1 MGGGCALSGGCST
14 DYAAV
19 AIASAALALRGKKY
33 SGIWLVIVQIVGSI
47 DLLLSLVMSIN
58 FLKIKHGHPWKSCY
72 LWAVWAEGPFGFGLL
87 MSCRIVQGFQL
98 YHFFVKHRL
107 PPIRPSIM
115 LVVILLPWICGAAV
129 FHWNKP
135 LNHRCHMQTQWVIP
149 VMCIHG
155 LYIACLVGITLSIRH
170 IEFRFS
176 EFKDLLQA
184 IIVSTIAVG
193 FWIVAYVMNEIHED
207 IPWVQIFSRFSLLV
221 MASILVLLFFSMSV
235 SQPLHSQIRLR
246 KQESSAFM
254 TMGEALGITGRG
266 SVKKINETHFDQNH
280 PLDKLLENKRFRMS
294 FMSFADRPPG
304 YDKSV
309 FKCSYFAGESVH
321 FYEEVYDLKKIPVD
335 DSIRRIYMSRHIIEK
350 YIVTGAEME
359 INISHRTHQ
368 EILGTSDLTHPNL
381 FDNAVAEILQL
392 IKLNLAKDYWLSM
405 HFVKLKEEMER
416 GSNVP
421 ELMPLDYS
429 PRVSFVRC
437 TDDPFCEEHTANCN

>member
-19 AIASAALALRGKKY
+19 AIASAALALLIFRALFPFVYRRGKKY

-115 LVVILLPWICGAAV
+115 LVVILLPWICGAA
-129 FHWNKP
+129 
-135 LNHRCHMQTQWVIP
+135 
-149 VMCIHG
+149 
-155 LYIACLVGITLSIRH
+155 
-170 IEFRFS
+170 
-176 EFKDLLQA
+176 
-184 IIVSTIAVG
+184 G